1 MLLKRNLRKNTD
13 IGTAP
18 VKVCYY
24 KRTKPR
30 THEVGFFLEVC
41 AMVANK
47 HGHSQGTK
55 ICGPQITK
63 QLFNVPNMLP
73 YNSRLSF
80 KNKPTLFNF
89 PGICLG
95 LPETKTVL
103 MSKTQNQLSL
113 HCRVD
118 NETFRLAQIL
128 VLNLNINSLKKY
140 ILQN

>member
-47 HGHSQGTK
+47 HGQSQGTK

-118 NETFRLAQIL
+118 NETFRLAQIQ
-128 VLNLNINSLKKY
+128 S
-140 ILQN
+140 